1 MAATAITPPMQITP
15 VQTTSDSAS
24 LWIAAQSLPCHLGIE
39 LPAIGFTVRDLL
51 QLEPNSLLATS
62 CRQSSNVPLSVNG
75 RLLAWAEFEVFGNKL
90 AVRLTEL
97 V

>member
-1 MAATAITPPMQITP
+1 MAATSITPP
-15 VQTTSDSAS
+15 VHVLSDSAT
-24 LWIAAQSLPCHLGIE
+24 LWAAAQAFPCHLRIE
-39 LPAIGFTVRDLL
+39 LPAAGFTVRDLL
-51 QLEPNSLLATS
+51 QLEPSSLLATS

>member
-1 MAATAITPPMQITP
+1 MAAATSITPPVP
-15 VQTTSDSAS
+15 ALSDSAS
-24 LWIAAQSLPCHLGIE
+24 VWAAAQNLPCHLRIE
-39 LPAIGFTVRDLL
+39 LQATGFTVRDLL
-51 QLEPNSLLATS
+51 QLEPNSLLATA

-75 RLLAWAEFEVFGNKL
+75 KLLAWAEFEVFGNKL

>member
-1 MAATAITPPMQITP
+1 MASTSITPPAQI
-15 VQTTSDSAS
+15 VSDSAT
-24 LWIAAQSLPCHLGIE
+24 LWTAAQNLPCHLGVE
-39 LPAIGFTVRDLL
+39 MPAAGFTVRDLL
-51 QLEPNSLLATS
+51 QLEPNSLLATT
-62 CRQSSNVPLSVNG
+62 CLQSSNVPLSVNG